1 MAKEENIHVS
11 AEDVLNAISM
21 ALNPAT
27 STSTPSSAA
36 GVARP
41 MERPS
46 SSGMNI
52 EDTLTDDFL
61 ATLRLDAFAPRN
73 VRLTRMFVILDD
85 DFKTMKVP
93 VGNKRK
99 QINKADRQKA
109 VTFWRNFTAL
119 QLNRKYES
127 FWLIKTLGAWTENQV
142 CNVYFCQFYQVKR
155 LFRIVCIVL
164 YWDILI
170 QDS

>member
-119 QLNRKYES
+119 QLNRKYMRAFGSRKLWELGQRIRYAM
-127 FWLIKTLGAWTENQV
+127 FTFVNFIKSRDFLE
-142 CNVYFCQFYQVKR
+142 
-155 LFRIVCIVL
+155 
-164 YWDILI
+164 
-170 QDS
+170 